1 MHLLMKGTYLNT
13 CYKCHFGDNYT
24 DRAGAG
30 STKGLHSGPW
40 TLNQTHKADRL
51 LVSTL
56 REQQNGTDWLLRSIC
71 GFEGLPQ
78 GLRHHKRMH
87 QVGHMAQMVYDDHL
101 IWF

>member
-1 MHLLMKGTYLNT
+1 MKGTYLNT

-24 DRAGAG
+24 DRAGFFFFFFFFDGATEMYLPGLSGAG

-56 REQQNGTDWLLRSIC
+56 REQQNGTDWL
-71 GFEGLPQ
+71 
-78 GLRHHKRMH
+78 
-87 QVGHMAQMVYDDHL
+87 
-101 IWF
+101 